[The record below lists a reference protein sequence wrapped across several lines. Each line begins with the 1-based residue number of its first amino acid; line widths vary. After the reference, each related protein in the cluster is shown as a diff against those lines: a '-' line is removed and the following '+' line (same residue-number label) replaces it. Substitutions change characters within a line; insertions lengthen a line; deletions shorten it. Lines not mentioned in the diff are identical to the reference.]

1 MYASGLFTHIDGHVG
16 EDINL
21 VWSILP
27 LMWWLEFESRL
38 GGNCWSAMVRNGRCT
53 ELLSQKVSKEECC
66 ASNSVATAWSVEDMD
81 AGTLFFWRVL
91 GGGNSVATAW
101 SVEDMD
107 AGTLFFWRVLGGG
120 VPCYACKGGRAVAE
134 SCAGVHCGEGKKC
147 VVRKGRPKCVCS
159 PDCRGK
165 NRHKGPV
172 CGTDGRSYRTICRL
186 RKRACRKK
194 TSTLAIAYYGH
205 CQECTENLEEKYH
218 CVGFV
223 ATGSCDRIHC
233 PTGKHCLLDQ
243 NLTPHCVKCSQRCP
257 SVAATGGTKMVC
269 GTDDTTYQS
278 ACHLRE
284 AACHKG
290 KAIPVA
296 YKGRCKR
303 KPQVEGRR
311 HQHHPAVDC
320 VWYSLIDLSFTT

>member
-1 MYASGLFTHIDGHVG
+1 MFYPDCL
-16 EDINL
+16 L
-21 VWSILP
+21 VCLYYVKLP
-27 LMWWLEFESRL
+27 RL
-38 GGNCWSAMVRNGRCT
+38 GRTPVPHRWGNCWSAMVRNGRCT

-91 GGGNSVATAW
+91 GGG
-101 SVEDMD
+101 
-107 AGTLFFWRVLGGG
+107 
-120 VPCYACKGGRAVAE
+120 VPCYACKE

-186 RKRACRKK
+186 RKRACTQEDQHPSHRLLR
-194 TSTLAIAYYGH
+194 TLP
-205 CQECTENLEEKYH
+205 ECTENLE
-218 CVGFV
+218 
-223 ATGSCDRIHC
+223 GSCDRIHC

-257 SVAATGGTKMVC
+257 SVAVTGGTKMVC